1 MKIQRNA
8 LSVLMPALLLVGM
21 GAAGCKGTVE
31 KNEQGEVT
39 SVGVKTDPE
48 VTQEAKEAGHD
59 MADATHEAG
68 QDLKEGAM
76 EAGAAAEQGL
86 DNAGEAMKEGAAE
99 AKEATADT
107 NITAKIKT
115 KLLADPEVGGLA
127 INVDTVNGK
136 VTLTGTAKTK
146 AQKNEA
152 GKLAKN
158 TEGVTDVVNDIVVT
172 G

>member
-1 MKIQRNA
+1 MRIQRNA
-8 LSVLMPALLLVGM
+8 LSVLMPALLLVGL
-21 GAAGCKGTVE
+21 GTVGCKGTVE

-48 VTQEAKEAGHD
+48 VTQEAKEAGQE

-68 QDLKEGAM
+68 QELKEGAQ

-86 DNAGEAMKEGAAE
+86 ENAGAAIQEGAE
-99 AKEATADT
+99 NAKAATQDT

-127 INVDTVNGK
+127 IDVDTVNGK
-136 VTLTGTAKTK
+136 VTLTGTAKTQ

-158 TEGVTDVVNDIVVT
+158 TEGVTSVVNDIQVT